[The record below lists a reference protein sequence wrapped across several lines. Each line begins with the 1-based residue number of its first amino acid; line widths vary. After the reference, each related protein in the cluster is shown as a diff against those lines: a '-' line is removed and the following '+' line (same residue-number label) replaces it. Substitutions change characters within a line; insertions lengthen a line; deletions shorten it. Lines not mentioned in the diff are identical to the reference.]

1 MKTIPLNI
9 ITKNTTLRE
18 LLDMAKGIS
27 VPKKLPSAKTLRLE
41 GKAVFEVRLG
51 EAEMTVYANGLFLYS
66 LGTRATVRSINSCGK
81 AVEYRMNR
89 FDIEARL
96 KNDICIY
103 MDLPFY
109 YRLALEGE
117 NELALNADI
126 REERHTYSY
135 DTITDSTDLEDPDG
149 DFTEDSAREIDNSKL
164 IAKMRR
170 GFHTLTERQ
179 KRVMEYYFEDELSLQ
194 QIAKELHCSKQSIDE
209 SLKTALK
216 KLHSFVA
223 EEKSRH

>member
-18 LLDMAKGIS
+18 LLDMAKGIP

-41 GKAVFEVRLG
+41 GKAVFEIRLG

-81 AVEYRMNR
+81 AVVYRMNR
-89 FDIEARL
+89 YDREARL

-135 DTITDSTDLEDPDG
+135 DTITDSSDLEDPDG
-149 DFTEDSAREIDNSKL
+149 DFTEGSAGSIDNSKL
-164 IAKMRR
+164 KAKMRR

-179 KRVMEYYFEDELSLQ
+179 KKVIKYYYEEELSLQ
-194 QIAKELHCSKQSIDE
+194 QIAKELHCSKQSVDE
-209 SLKTALK
+209 SRKTALK
-216 KLHSFVA
+216 KLRKFIA
-223 EEKSRH
+223 DKKPGQ

>member
-1 MKTIPLNI
+1 MKTIPFDL
-9 ITKNTTLRE
+9 ITKDTTLRE
-18 LLDMAKGIS
+18 LLDMAKGIPI
-27 VPKKLPSAKTLRLE
+27 PKKLPSAKALRLE
-41 GKAVFEVRLG
+41 GKAVFEIRLG

-66 LGTRATVRSINSCGK
+66 LGTRATVRSISSCGR
-81 AVEYRMNR
+81 AVVYRMNR
-89 FDIEARL
+89 YDREARL

-149 DFTEDSAREIDNSKL
+149 DFAEDSAGRIDDSKL
-164 IAKMRR
+164 KAKMRR
-170 GFHTLTERQ
+170 GLHALTERQ
-179 KRVMEYYFEDELSLQ
+179 KKVIEYYFEEELSLQ
-194 QIAKELHCSKQSIDE
+194 QIAKELHCSKQSVDE
-209 SLKTALK
+209 SLKAALK
-216 KLHSFVA
+216 KLRQFIA
-223 EEKSRH
+223 DKEPGQ

>member
-1 MKTIPLNI
+1 MKTIPFNL
-9 ITKNTTLRE
+9 ITKDTTLRE
-18 LLDMAKGIS
+18 LLNLTKDIP

-66 LGTRATVRSINSCGK
+66 LGTRATVRSISSCGK
-81 AVEYRMNR
+81 AVEYRMSR
-89 FDIEARL
+89 YDTKARL
-96 KNDICIY
+96 KNDIRMY

-109 YRLALEGE
+109 YRLVLEGE

-149 DFTEDSAREIDNSKL
+149 DFTENSAGSIDNNKL
-164 IAKMRR
+164 KAKMRR

-179 KRVMEYYFEDELSLQ
+179 KKIIEYYFEEELSLQ
-194 QIAKELHCSKQSIDE
+194 QIAKELHCSKQSVDE

-216 KLHSFVA
+216 KLRKFIA
-223 EEKSRH
+223 DKKPGQ

>member
-1 MKTIPLNI
+1 MKTIPFNL
-9 ITKNTTLRE
+9 ITKDTTLRE
-18 LLDMAKGIS
+18 LLDMTKGIP
-27 VPKKLPSAKTLRLE
+27 VPKKLLSAKTLRQE
-41 GKAVFEVRLG
+41 GKAVFETRLG

-96 KNDICIY
+96 KNAIRMY

-117 NELALNADI
+117 KELALNADI

-135 DTITDSTDLEDPDG
+135 DTIADSTDLEDPKG
-149 DFTEDSAREIDNSKL
+149 DFAEDSAGRIDDSKL
-164 IAKMRR
+164 KAKMRR

-194 QIAKELHCSKQSIDE
+194 QIAKELHCSKQSADE
-209 SLKTALK
+209 SLKAALK
-216 KLHSFVA
+216 KLRQFIA
-223 EEKSRH
+223 DKEPGQ